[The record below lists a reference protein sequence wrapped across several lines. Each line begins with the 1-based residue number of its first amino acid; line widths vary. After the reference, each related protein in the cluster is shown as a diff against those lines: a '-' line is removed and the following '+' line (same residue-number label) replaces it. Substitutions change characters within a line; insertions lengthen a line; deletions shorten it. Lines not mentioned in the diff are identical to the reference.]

1 MIDSQKIER
10 IEVSLEKIEQIG
22 TKIADHE
29 DLKVSLEK
37 RLEEL
42 NDLILNSKEK
52 DLIDQSVLQT
62 LKDYESESS

>member
-29 DLKVSLEK
+29 DLKGSLEK

-62 LKDYESESS
+62 LKDYE

>member
-29 DLKVSLEK
+29 DLKGSLEK

-42 NDLILNSKEK
+42 NDLILSSKEK

-62 LKDYESESS
+62 LKDYE